1 MAKQNDFCIEK
12 VEFFVQKNLFIQW
25 LLNKY
30 FLSNLKCLQ
39 YRKQL
44 VIRDIFKTNNT
55 S

>member
-1 MAKQNDFCIEK
+1 MAKQNDFSTQKEEFI
-12 VEFFVQKNLFIQW
+12 VEKNLFIHW
-25 LLNKY
+25 FLYKH